1 MNEGSEGEGWVILF
15 FKLQTASD
23 GLLKQRIIYFFL
35 AFSSS
40 AFFRD
45 GG

>member
-1 MNEGSEGEGWVILF
+1 MILF

-23 GLLKQRIIYFFL
+23 GLPKQRIIYFFL
-35 AFSSS
+35 AFSFS